1 MLGRQQISLEA
12 WSEMDDRDE
21 LREIVANA
29 SLNQHFLTLA
39 REVSAVISQKCI
51 VKGFFYLRQQM

>member
-1 MLGRQQISLEA
+1 MLGRQQVSLEN
-12 WSEMDDRDE
+12 WKEMDDKDE

-39 REVSAVISQKCI
+39 REVLL
-51 VKGFFYLRQQM
+51 FLFN